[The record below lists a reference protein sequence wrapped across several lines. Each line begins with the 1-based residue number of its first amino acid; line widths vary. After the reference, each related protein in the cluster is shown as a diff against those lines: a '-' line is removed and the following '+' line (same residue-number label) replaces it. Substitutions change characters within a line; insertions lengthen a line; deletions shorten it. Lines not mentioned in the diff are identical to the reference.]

1 MGYEVD
7 RVIIPS
13 DEIKKRVKKLGQEIS
28 RDYEEKNPL
37 LVCILRGAV
46 VFLSDLIREIK
57 IPVEIDF
64 MAVSS
69 YGSSTRSSGVV
80 RILKD
85 LNENIRGKHVV
96 LVEDIVDTGLTLNYL
111 LKNLKN
117 REPASLEICSFLLKE
132 GKQRVPLEIRY
143 LGFVIPNEFVVGYG
157 LDYAQKFRNLP
168 YVASIRK
175 TK

>member
-1 MGYEVD
+1 LRYEVD

-13 DEIKKRVKKLGQEIS
+13 DKIKKRVKELGEKIS
-28 RDYEEKNPL
+28 RDYEKKNPL

-46 VFLSDLIREIK
+46 VFLSDLMREIK
-57 IPVEIDF
+57 IPIEIDF

-111 LKNLKN
+111 LKNLKS

-132 GKQRVPLEIRY
+132 GKQRVPLEIKY
-143 LGFVIPNEFVVGYG
+143 LGFVIPDEFVVGYG

-175 TK
+175 IK

>member
-1 MGYEVD
+1 LKYEVD

-13 DEIKKRVKKLGQEIS
+13 DEIKKRVKELGEEIS
-28 RDYEEKNPL
+28 RDYKEKNPL

-46 VFLSDLIREIK
+46 IFLSDLIREIK

-111 LKNLKN
+111 LKNLKS

-132 GKQRVPLEIRY
+132 GKQRVPLEIKY
-143 LGFVIPNEFVVGYG
+143 LGFVIPDEFVVGYG